1 MRIRLFWPKC
11 DIRNRSWNVEP
22 RDTYWVE
29 ATADEARAHVFP
41 RLTAEQQARS
51 EQEAKRGWS
60 KDESKVDPPRRF
72 CFLVADDLSTIDPH
86 FSHLPTHQFWDAHST
101 PFASFEERWI
111 QSLDEILAMEAPR
124 KVEYWSIPNQEKY
137 GDTYDPLTFNE

>member
-11 DIRNRSWNVEP
+11 DFRNRSKGTEP
-22 RDTYWVE
+22 RDAYWVE
-29 ATADEARAHVFP
+29 ATPDEARTYVFP
-41 RLTAEQQARS
+41 HLTAEQQARS
-51 EQEAKRGWS
+51 EQEAKRSWDWASFEG
-60 KDESKVDPPRRF
+60 DPPRAF
-72 CFLVADDLSTIDPH
+72 CFLVADDLSTIVPY
-86 FSHLPTHQFWDAHST
+86 FARYPVHQFWDAYST

-111 QSLDEILAMEAPR
+111 QSLDEILTMEAPR